1 VSHKYARCAHRLEES
16 GLLLD
21 HQVVRK
27 LGARRTI
34 WETSRMA
41 NSPTDPHQPYSLI
54 LNCGGASVLDTLV
67 RFSFT
72 IAANYLINMLKHFR
86 PALAW
91 VFE

>member
-1 VSHKYARCAHRLEES
+1 
-16 GLLLD
+16 
-21 HQVVRK
+21 
-27 LGARRTI
+27 
-34 WETSRMA
+34 MA